1 MKQLFYNIILW
12 IFSFLQ
18 THWKLTGMHFY
29 VFVESSTCVHK
40 VMEYAD
46 DVSKLHDFSSYVLLG
61 VYISL
66 NF

>member
-1 MKQLFYNIILW
+1 MN
-12 IFSFLQ
+12 FLISSNPLKA
-18 THWKLTGMHFY
+18 HRHAFY